1 MMNYIV
7 LVRLMQKSGFKT
19 SNVKFWNRAGSGG
32 ARTTKPCERP
42 KIQVCHPHERGS
54 IDFSCRGLT
63 YDILDSEKLH
73 PRDIRPDTP
82 SLSSR
87 NVRKP
92 AQKAAN
98 PGFQRIFDFQSPIS

>member
-1 MMNYIV
+1 MFGAFDAKI
-7 LVRLMQKSGFKT
+7 RLQNIECEMLEWCG
-19 SNVKFWNRAGSGG
+19 RGG
-32 ARTTKPCERP
+32 PRTTEPHEGP

-98 PGFQRIFDFQSPIS
+98 PGFQPIFDFQSPIS